1 MKIHLALLLCGVL
14 LPSFSEAAIEIKLS
28 DSKRALLVNE
38 GTNSRECILPHESE
52 KAWVSFDGEAV
63 ILSEREYVP
72 VRGLVQCKEQVPVVV
87 KEIPEGVGFLVD
99 INIRKGIY
107 LTLDFISTN
116 PLSYLATVARIGHS
130 KNMFPSRAP
139 MSNLWICRNFNGTGS
154 ALIQSQTARVYR
166 SAAVTFPPTEKL
178 IALATLI
185 PGFGI
190 SRKRSR

>member
-1 MKIHLALLLCGVL
+1 M
-14 LPSFSEAAIEIKLS
+14 
-28 DSKRALLVNE
+28 
-38 GTNSRECILPHESE
+38 PHESE

-130 KNMFPSRAP
+130 KNIVSLPGAYVE
-139 MSNLWICRNFNGTGS
+139 S
-154 ALIQSQTARVYR
+154 ADLQELQRY
-166 SAAVTFPPTEKL
+166 
-178 IALATLI
+178 
-185 PGFGI
+185 GFGFDPESDRPRI
-190 SRKRSR
+190 SLSGRYVSPSGKIDCSSDAYPGVWDIKKKIKVTISGSNSTCEQLFEKP